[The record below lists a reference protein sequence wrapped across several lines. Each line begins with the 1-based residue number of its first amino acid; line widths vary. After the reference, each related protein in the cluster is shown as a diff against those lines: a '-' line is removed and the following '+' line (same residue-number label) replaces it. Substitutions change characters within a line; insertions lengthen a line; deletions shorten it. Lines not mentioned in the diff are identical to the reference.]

1 MNRKGNNFST
11 KTKKELCDAVI
22 KGSVKTEIKILLN
35 KYNYSLDDKNDPNNY
50 DKSVQL
56 TLKQTELLYT
66 KSL

>member
-35 KYNYSLDDKNDPNNY
+35 KYN
-50 DKSVQL
+50 
-56 TLKQTELLYT
+56 
-66 KSL
+66 